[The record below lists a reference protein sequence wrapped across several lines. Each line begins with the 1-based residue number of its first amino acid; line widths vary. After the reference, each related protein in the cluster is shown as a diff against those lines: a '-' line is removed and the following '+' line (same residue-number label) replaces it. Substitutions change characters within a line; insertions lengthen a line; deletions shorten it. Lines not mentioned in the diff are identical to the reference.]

1 MLQLKIKE
9 AWWDTYLNYFAKSW
23 KLRVGYQGIGE
34 DTKKSVNGTDGS
46 ETTEAADQYTKCP
59 VLCWFIF
66 TKAQGGLK
74 LKNIEDLPK
83 VPK

>member
-1 MLQLKIKE
+1 MFQLKIKA
-9 AWWDTYLNYFAKSW
+9 AWWDTYLDYFAKSW
-23 KLRVGYQGIGE
+23 KLRVEYQEIVE
-34 DTKKSVNGTDGS
+34 DTNKTVNVIEGS
-46 ETTEAADQYTKCP
+46 ETDDEYTKCP